1 MNIERSKTLNAEM
14 VAEVPLTGNGEIRGS
29 ASSTT
34 ASTCSG
40 RVRKPWPL
48 IVLYLP
54 AGLALLVV
62 TVVSSAT
69 DMPISMFTR
78 DPADV
83 ANISPFTG
91 VISNI
96 GILFWSAAATV
107 CLFTYLLLKSAGS
120 KAMLSWFFL
129 VSGIITTML
138 MLDDLFLFHERIFP
152 GFLHLRQRYTLVFYF
167 VLVSVYL
174 IGFRKVILSN
184 EWFLLFLALSFFG
197 LSVTVDISAKY
208 LAEAVP
214 FYHLFEDGFKL
225 FGIVSWLGYFG
236 RFSLQ
241 CIADGS
247 PHLRTTVKCS

>member
-1 MNIERSKTLNAEM
+1 MDADM
-14 VAEVPLTGNGEIRGS
+14 VTEVPLTRNSEVRDP
-29 ASSTT
+29 STNMT
-34 ASTCSG
+34 TSILPD

-48 IVLYLP
+48 IALYLP
-54 AGLALLVV
+54 AGVALLVV
-62 TVVSSAT
+62 TVVAFSK

-83 ANISPFTG
+83 ANISPFVG
-91 VISNI
+91 IISNI

-107 CLFTYLLLKSAGS
+107 CLFTFLLLKSAENKG
-120 KAMLSWFFL
+120 KLCWFFL

-138 MLDDLFLFHERIFP
+138 MLDDLFLFHERVFP
-152 GFLHLRQRYTLVFYF
+152 DFFHLRQRYTLMFYF

-174 IGFRKVILSN
+174 TGFRKVILSN
-184 EWFLLFLALSFFG
+184 EWFLLLLALSFFG

-208 LAEAVP
+208 FAEAVP

-236 RFSLQ
+236 RFSLH
-241 CIADGS
+241 CIADRS
-247 PHLRTTVKCS
+247 PQLRSTVKYS